1 MVRENDRE
9 SDRVA
14 QSACNDS
21 WRMKPGAHPRLFVG
35 EPYPLSWD
43 HHRLLLRLADPEIS
57 EDDLEGEEV
66 VRVWRKH
73 AAEAEQYA
81 DTLDQLIRDGWRLT
95 SVSGLQA
102 ASQITKTLEQ
112 TLQLIQHQSA
122 LPRGT
127 PIEICVG
134 GHDVPMLPAGGLLV
148 GLEPHP
154 EIYPPRTLPA
164 LVALQPSGEQQ
175 IVKTQDA
182 VRDAL
187 GEGLNDIAHW
197 LAGEAS
203 LLKELNATDLPD
215 AIRDLATDVDGDGQI
230 PRGVAIDL
238 GQRDMD
244 LDAPIGTISV
254 TPVSAAVWSAVSS
267 KIGFPN
273 ATTLAFPLDG
283 IARELRGRGT
293 KIATELLPT
302 TRE

>member
-1 MVRENDRE
+1 
-9 SDRVA
+9 
-14 QSACNDS
+14 
-21 WRMKPGAHPRLFVG
+21 MKLGAHPRLFLG

-43 HHRLLLRLADPEIS
+43 HYRLLLRLADPEIS
-57 EDDLEGEEV
+57 EDDLEGDGV
-66 VRVWRKH
+66 VRVWRGH
-73 AAEAEQYA
+73 AVEAEQYA
-81 DTLDQLIRDGWRLT
+81 DTLDKLLRDGWRLT

-102 ASQITKTLEQ
+102 ASRITKTLEQ

-134 GHDVPMLPAGGLLV
+134 NHDFPPMLPAGGLLV

-164 LVALQPSGEQQ
+164 LIAFQPSGQQQ
-175 IVKTQDA
+175 IVKSQDA
-182 VRDAL
+182 LRDAL

-203 LLKELNATDLPD
+203 LLKDLNATDLPD
-215 AIRDLATDVDGDGQI
+215 AIRDLATDIDGDGQI
-230 PRGVAIDL
+230 PQGVVLDL

-244 LDAPIGTISV
+244 LDGPIGTISV

-267 KIGFPN
+267 KVGSPT

-283 IARELRGRGT
+283 IARKLRDRGT
-293 KIATELLPT
+293 KIAIEILPS
-302 TRE
+302 TRD